1 MQRRAFL
8 DPRPLLDDSQSFRF
22 PASLTLLRVSRRA
35 MATTFEIA
43 LPYGT
48 PDGIAAAESAL
59 DLIGDIETW
68 MTVFDDDSEVCRV
81 NREATKRPIEVSE
94 PLFDLLTQCAALSA
108 ETNGTFDPATG
119 AMTKCWGFYR
129 REGRLPT
136 ARERAEAMAASGMK
150 HVVLDEVNRTV
161 RFLRPGLELNF
172 GSIGKGFALDRA
184 AELLV
189 RDWGIRSGLL
199 QGGGSSIRAIG
210 LPPEDS
216 RGWSIGLKHPHH
228 ESHSLGTVHLT
239 NNGLGTSAAT
249 YQYFVYKG
257 KKYGHVL
264 DPRTGHPAEGTAS
277 ASVLAA
283 TAAEADAFSTAAFV
297 MGESAFLEFARHR
310 PEIDCVV
317 LPADLPAR
325 TSSVTAI

>member
-1 MQRRAFL
+1 
-8 DPRPLLDDSQSFRF
+8 
-22 PASLTLLRVSRRA
+22 
-35 MATTFEIA
+35 MATTFEVA

-59 DLIGDIETW
+59 DLIGDIESW
-68 MTVFDDDSEVCRV
+68 MTVFDDESEVSRL
-81 NREATKRPIEVSE
+81 NREAAGRPVEVSE
-94 PLFDLLTQCAALSA
+94 PLFDLLAQCAALSA

-150 HVVLDEVNRTV
+150 HVVLDETNRTI
-161 RFLRPGLELNF
+161 RFLRTGLELNF

-184 AELLV
+184 AELLE

-210 LPPEDS
+210 SPPEDS
-216 RGWSIGLKHPHH
+216 RGWSIGLKHPHQV
-228 ESHSLGTVHLT
+228 SRSLGTVHLT

-249 YQYFVYKG
+249 FQFFEYKG

-264 DPRTGHPAEGTAS
+264 DPRTGYPAEGTAS

-283 TAAEADAFSTAAFV
+283 TAAEADALSTAAFV
-297 MGESAFLEFARHR
+297 MGESAFREFARHR
-310 PEIDCVV
+310 PEIESVI
-317 LPADLPAR
+317 LPAELPAR